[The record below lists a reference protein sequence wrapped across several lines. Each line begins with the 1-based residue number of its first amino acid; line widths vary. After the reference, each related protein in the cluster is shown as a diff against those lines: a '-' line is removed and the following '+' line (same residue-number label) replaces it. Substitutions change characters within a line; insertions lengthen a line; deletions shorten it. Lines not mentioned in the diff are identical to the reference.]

1 MVEVVENLIV
11 KVGRQLTMDRKIPGD
26 VINEWKSLTNQYFTL
41 SPNAFLYENQN
52 YHIISEHMRTRLVK
66 KNLMINFQEKQDV
79 FFTDPEFG
87 FKADDKL
94 ITRVIACLQYEHTK
108 MGESILNMS
117 VVSTGIYF
125 IQDGKVEVYARD
137 QDMPIVL
144 YDAGS
149 YFGDSSFIYKIRNQ
163 YGYYF
168 KTDRI
173 DNQIFSIQET
183 YLNAIFVDFP

>member
-1 MVEVVENLIV
+1 
-11 KVGRQLTMDRKIPGD
+11 
-26 VINEWKSLTNQYFTL
+26 
-41 SPNAFLYENQN
+41 
-52 YHIISEHMRTRLVK
+52 
-66 KNLMINFQEKQDV
+66 
-79 FFTDPEFG
+79 
-87 FKADDKL
+87 
-94 ITRVIACLQYEHTK
+94 

-137 QDMPIVL
+137 QDMPIIL

-168 KTDRI
+168 KSDRI
-173 DNQIFSIQET
+173 DN
-183 YLNAIFVDFP
+183 